1 MQKLEHAEEND
12 RDRMSRISGVRV
24 GWTRCNRSREDDDAR
39 FELSRGRAEGPLK
52 GNHAYNVHYR

>member
-39 FELSRGRAEGPLK
+39 FEFSRGRAEGPLK
-52 GNHAYNVHYR
+52 GNHA